1 MSSADTDPSSYLER
15 LKATPLVACV
25 DCKSIYDT
33 CHKLGG
39 AQAASDKRTNLELR
53 SIKQQYQTE
62 SVRLR
67 WIDGRTMLADV
78 LTKVPNLPS
87 LRYLEAVQ
95 QAGVWSISSEAL
107 ALARKQGERDDK
119 VRQKT
124 LAQCIDE
131 VKDDEEPTETI
142 DEEDY
147 DRRAQTVHEMRK
159 HGRKHVGARQR

>member
-1 MSSADTDPSSYLER
+1 
-15 LKATPLVACV
+15 
-25 DCKSIYDT
+25 
-33 CHKLGG
+33 
-39 AQAASDKRTNLELR
+39 
-53 SIKQQYQTE
+53 
-62 SVRLR
+62 
-67 WIDGRTMLADV
+67 MLADV

-124 LAQCIDE
+124 LAQCIEE
-131 VKDDEEPTETI
+131 VEDDEEPTETI

-147 DRRAQTVHEMRK
+147 DRRAQTVQEMRK
-159 HGRKHVGARQR
+159 HARKHVGARQR